1 MIEKKTILICDDEP
15 DIVNLTE
22 RFLEKGNFTTI
33 TCSNGNEAMRILE
46 EKHGEIAL
54 ILLDIMMPGKSG
66 FSVLQDIKGNELY
79 KDIIVVLF
87 TVKSFQEDIQKGKEY
102 GADGYLMKPFSG
114 KQLLQ
119 FVQDQLEK
127 KNKKKE

>member
-1 MIEKKTILICDDEP
+1 MIEKRTILIVDDEP

-22 RFLEKGNFTTI
+22 RSLERGNFNTI
-33 TCSNGNEAMRILE
+33 TCSNGKEAMRILE
-46 EKHGEIAL
+46 EKYEDIAL

-66 FSVLQDIKGNELY
+66 YYVLKDIKADDRY
-79 KDIIVVLF
+79 KNIIVVLF

-114 KQLLQ
+114 KQLLK
-119 FVQDQLEK
+119 FVQDHLDKQ
-127 KNKKKE
+127 

>member
-1 MIEKKTILICDDEP
+1 MVEKRTILLVDDEP

-22 RFLEKGNFTTI
+22 RFLEKGNYKTV
-33 TCSNGNEAMRILE
+33 TCSNGKEAMRILE
-46 EKHGEIAL
+46 EKHEEIAL

-66 FSVLQDIKGNELY
+66 YSVLKDIKADDRY

-102 GADGYLMKPFSG
+102 GANGYLMKPFSG
-114 KQLLQ
+114 KQLLK
-119 FVQDQLEK
+119 FIQDQLDK
-127 KNKKKE
+127 R